1 MTQQKRHWVGTMFAG
16 HIGIDSDCSEE
27 EIIDA
32 FKREWDILENMPNM
46 RYLGGQIER
55 CPTTGTL
62 HIQFYVEFKKSL
74 RMNEVLRGLSA
85 DIDPRKGTRDEA
97 RKYCRSKVY
106 KGKDKG
112 RILLLPEFGEWR
124 VEASAIVSPKQRAL
138 QMLKQG
144 FSPSDIL
151 QHDPDVYF
159 THYRAIEATYGLMEK
174 AGIILSTAGEEE

>member
-1 MTQQKRHWVGTMFAG
+1 MTQQKRHWVGTMWPK
-16 HIGIDSDCSEE
+16 HIGIDDECSEE

-32 FKREWDILENMPNM
+32 YKREWEILENLPNL

-55 CPTTGTL
+55 ADTGRL
-62 HIQFYVEFKKSL
+62 HIQFYVEFSKSY

-85 DIDPRKGTRDEA
+85 NIEPRKGSRDEA

-112 RILLLPEFGEWR
+112 RILLLPEHGEWR
-124 VEASAIVSPKQRAL
+124 VEAVAKVSPKQRAL

-159 THYRAIEATYGLMEK
+159 THYRAIEATYGLLTK
-174 AGIILSTAGEEE
+174 AGIILSTLGEEE